1 MSKQEKRLEWTGSC
15 HKDLVALPTSVHR
28 VFGYALS
35 LAQAGDQ
42 HDVAKVLKGFGVPAF
57 LKLLK
62 MMWVAP
68 TERFTP

>member
-1 MSKQEKRLEWTGSC
+1 MSEQEARLEWTGSR
-15 HKDLVALPTSVHR
+15 HKDLMALPTSVR
-28 VFGYALS
+28 RGFGYAFS

-42 HDVAKVLKGFGVPAF
+42 HDAAKVLNGFGAPAF

>member
-1 MSKQEKRLEWTGSC
+1 M
-15 HKDLVALPTSVHR
+15 
-28 VFGYALS
+28 FGYALS

-42 HDVAKVLKGFGVPAF
+42 HDAAKVLKGFGVPAF

-68 TERFTP
+68 AERFTP